1 VLNTIKVYQFYAI
14 ILDIGAY
21 FRYTKNADVKQYASI
36 KNLLKFKCKEDIMKY
51 SEEISN
57 KLNELLI
64 KNYDAEKG
72 YLNAMDN
79 VESSTLKIFFK
90 RRASERSEFAK
101 ELRTEI
107 LRYGEIPEDSGSF
120 KGVMY
125 RNWMNLKTLF
135 TSNDEEAILEEAI
148 RGEEKNLEEY
158 RDILKDRTMPPSI
171 ESILIKQKNAIQA
184 AINTE
189 KVHEELVS

>member
-1 VLNTIKVYQFYAI
+1 
-14 ILDIGAY
+14 
-21 FRYTKNADVKQYASI
+21 
-36 KNLLKFKCKEDIMKY
+36 MKY

-72 YLNAMDN
+72 YLNAMEN
-79 VESSTLKIFFK
+79 VDSPELKMFFK
-90 RRASERSEFAK
+90 RRATERSQFAK

-120 KGVMY
+120 KGAMH
-125 RNWMNLKTLF
+125 RNWMSLKSLF

-148 RGEEKNLEEY
+148 RGEEASLEEY
-158 RDILKDRTMPPSI
+158 KEILNDRTLPPSI
-171 ESILIKQKNAIQA
+171 DSLLIKQKNAIQA

>member
-1 VLNTIKVYQFYAI
+1 
-14 ILDIGAY
+14 
-21 FRYTKNADVKQYASI
+21 
-36 KNLLKFKCKEDIMKY
+36 MKY
-51 SEEISN
+51 SEKISN
-57 KLNELLI
+57 KLNELLV

-72 YLNAMDN
+72 YINAIEN
-79 VESSTLKIFFK
+79 VDSDRLKMYFK

-120 KGVMY
+120 KAAMH
-125 RNWMNLKTLF
+125 RNWMTLKSTIS
-135 TSNDEEAILEEAI
+135 SNNEEAILEEAI
-148 RGEEKNLEEY
+148 RGEKSSLEEY
-158 RDILKDRTMPPSI
+158 NELLKERNLPPSI
-171 ESILIKQKNAIQA
+171 DKLLMKHKNAIQS

>member
-1 VLNTIKVYQFYAI
+1 
-14 ILDIGAY
+14 
-21 FRYTKNADVKQYASI
+21 
-36 KNLLKFKCKEDIMKY
+36 MKY

-57 KLNELLI
+57 KLNELLV

-72 YLNAMDN
+72 YLNALEN
-79 VESSTLKIFFK
+79 VDSDKLKMFFK

-107 LRYGEIPEDSGSF
+107 LQYGQIPEDSGSF
-120 KGVMY
+120 KGAMH
-125 RNWMNLKTLF
+125 RNWMSLKSTF
-135 TSNDEEAILEEAI
+135 TSNNEESILEEAI
-148 RGEEKNLEEY
+148 RGEEASLEEY
-158 RDILKDRTMPPSI
+158 NELMKERNLPPTIDALLLKHR
-171 ESILIKQKNAIQA
+171 NAIQS

>member
-1 VLNTIKVYQFYAI
+1 M
-14 ILDIGAY
+14 
-21 FRYTKNADVKQYASI
+21 DVKQYASQ
-36 KNLLKFKCKEDIMKY
+36 KKVLKFKNVKDNMKY

-72 YLNAMDN
+72 YLNAIDN
-79 VESSTLKIFFK
+79 VDSDKLKMYFK

-120 KGVMY
+120 KGTMH
-125 RNWMNLKTLF
+125 RNWMSLKSTF
-135 TSNDEEAILEEAI
+135 SSNNEELILEEAI
-148 RGEEKNLEEY
+148 RGEEASLEAY
-158 RDILKDRTMPPSI
+158 NDLLKERHLPPSI
-171 ESILIKQKNAIQA
+171 DSLLIKHKNAIQA